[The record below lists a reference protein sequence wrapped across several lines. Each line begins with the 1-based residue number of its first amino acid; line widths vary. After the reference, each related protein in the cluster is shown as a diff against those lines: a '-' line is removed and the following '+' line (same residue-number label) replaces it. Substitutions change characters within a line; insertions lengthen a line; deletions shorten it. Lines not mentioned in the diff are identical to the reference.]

1 MTNIIKSSDKENY
14 VYSDY
19 EISFN
24 EKGEWSFGN
33 DYARN
38 VTIFSVD
45 NDSSSRPNNPK
56 NIF

>member
-1 MTNIIKSSDKENY
+1 MYIVTTKLHLMQ
-14 VYSDY
+14 
-19 EISFN
+19 
-24 EKGEWSFGN
+24 KGEWSFGN

>member
-19 EISFN
+19 EIAFN
-24 EKGEWSFGN
+24 EKCEWSFGN